1 MADLLSTGVS
11 GLRAFQRALDTTSH
25 NIANA
30 ATPGYSRQ
38 RVELA
43 TRPPETFGSGFIGN
57 GVDVSGVTRYYDQL
71 LATQTRTAASSLS
84 RLDVY
89 ASKSQALSD
98 LFGDSAT
105 GLSASL
111 QKFVNSIQGV
121 ANSPTSTAA
130 RQVML
135 SEAEGLKQ
143 RLQTYD
149 TRLGELDSEI
159 NSRLTAEAATITS
172 DAQSIARL
180 NGQIVVAQNS
190 TGQTPNDLLDERDRL
205 LADLATHVNVD
216 AVRQADGSV
225 NVFVGSGQ
233 ALVLGSNAT
242 TLVTQRDPYAG
253 ERLTIASKS
262 GTTTVDLS
270 NTLGGGSLGGILDFR
285 REMLDPT
292 RNELGQIAVGLV
304 SVVNA
309 QHREGVDLSGN
320 LGTDLF
326 AVGAVEVSPNLH
338 NSGTGAVSA
347 TRVDTGA
354 LTSLD
359 YEMTWSGS
367 AWSLRRRDTGAAVP
381 MTGTGT
387 VGDPFLADG
396 MAIVVGGATAAGDRF
411 QIRPTATA
419 VAGMKVL
426 VTDPSRVAAAAPI
439 RTAAASG
446 NLGDAQ
452 ISAGEVLDAA
462 NPQLRSGVTLQFIDA
477 THYSVNGA
485 GSFAYTSGANIDING
500 WRVSLSGTPA
510 AGDSFSVANNAG
522 GVGDNRNALALASV
536 LGQGVL
542 AGGTESLNG
551 AATRFVGG
559 IGVTA
564 GQSAASRDA
573 QQIIADSTA
582 AAADSVSGVNLDEEA
597 ANMLRFQQAY
607 QAAAQTIRI
616 TQELF
621 QTLLDATHR

>member
-149 TRLGELDSEI
+149 ARLGDLDSEI
-159 NSRLTAEAATITS
+159 NARLTAEAATITS

-180 NGQIVVAQNS
+180 NGQIVLAQNS

-205 LADLATHVNVD
+205 LGDLATHVNVD

-262 GTTTVDLS
+262 GTSTVDLS

-285 REMLDPT
+285 REVLDPT

-338 NSGTGAVSA
+338 NSGSGAVSV
-347 TRVDTGA
+347 TRGYRSADFTG
-354 LTSLD
+354 L
-359 YEMTWSGS
+359 
-367 AWSLRRRDTGAAVP
+367 
-381 MTGTGT
+381 
-387 VGDPFLADG
+387 
-396 MAIVVGGATAAGDRF
+396 
-411 QIRPTATA
+411 
-419 VAGMKVL
+419 
-426 VTDPSRVAAAAPI
+426 
-439 RTAAASG
+439 
-446 NLGDAQ
+446 
-452 ISAGEVLDAA
+452 
-462 NPQLRSGVTLQFIDA
+462 
-477 THYSVNGA
+477 
-485 GSFAYTSGANIDING
+485 
-500 WRVSLSGTPA
+500 
-510 AGDSFSVANNAG
+510 
-522 GVGDNRNALALASV
+522 
-536 LGQGVL
+536 
-542 AGGTESLNG
+542 
-551 AATRFVGG
+551 
-559 IGVTA
+559 
-564 GQSAASRDA
+564 
-573 QQIIADSTA
+573 
-582 AAADSVSGVNLDEEA
+582 
-597 ANMLRFQQAY
+597 
-607 QAAAQTIRI
+607 
-616 TQELF
+616 
-621 QTLLDATHR
+621 

>member
-25 NIANA
+25 NISNA

-43 TRPPETFGSGFIGN
+43 TRPAETFGSGFIGN

-71 LATQTRTAASSLS
+71 LATQSRTASSSLS

-98 LFGDSAT
+98 LFGDSST

-121 ANSPTSTAA
+121 ANAPTSTAA

-159 NSRLTAEAATITS
+159 NSRLTAEAAAITS

-205 LADLATHVNVD
+205 LGDLATHVNVD
-216 AVRQADGSV
+216 AVRQDDGSV

-242 TLVTQRDPYAG
+242 TLVTKRDAYSG
-253 ERLTIASKS
+253 ERLTIASQS
-262 GTTTVDLS
+262 GGTTVDLS
-270 NTLGGGSLGGILDFR
+270 TTLGGGSLGGILDFR

-292 RNELGQIAVGLV
+292 RNQLGQIAAGLV
-304 SVVNA
+304 SVVNT
-309 QHREGVDLSGN
+309 QHREGVDLAGN
-320 LGTDLF
+320 MGTDLF
-326 AVGAVEVSPNLH
+326 ALGAVAVSPNIN
-338 NSGTGAVSA
+338 NSGSGSVSV

-354 LTSLD
+354 LTALD
-359 YEMTWSGS
+359 YEMTYSGS
-367 AWSLRRRDTGAAVP
+367 TWSLRRSDTGAAVA

-387 VGDPFLADG
+387 VADPFLADG
-396 MAIVVGGATAAGDRF
+396 VAIVVGGAASAGDRF
-411 QIRPTATA
+411 QIKPTGTA
-419 VAGMKVL
+419 IAGMKVL
-426 VTDPSRVAAAAPI
+426 ITDPSRVAVAAPI
-439 RTAAASG
+439 RTAVTAG
-446 NLGDAQ
+446 NLGNAQ
-452 ISAGEVLDAA
+452 ISEGEVLDAA

-477 THYSVNGA
+477 AHYSINGA
-485 GSFAYTSGANIDING
+485 GSFAYTDGANIDVNG
-500 WRVSLSGTPA
+500 WRVNLSGTPA
-510 AGDSFSVANNAG
+510 AGDAFTVASNTG
-522 GVGDNRNALALASV
+522 GVGDNRNALALAAV
-536 LGQGVL
+536 LGTGVL
-542 AGGTESLNG
+542 TGGTESLNG

-564 GQSAASRDA
+564 SQATASRDA
-573 QQIIADSTA
+573 QQIISDSSA